1 MILQKLRGSRMDKF
15 NEYVLMLNLHC
26 PFTETE
32 LKRQYKYNLLKFHPD
47 KNVENQEAATEKT
60 KDINAAYT
68 YLQTFVDSNNNNNN
82 ISGCNEDREFTYN
95 TNTSNNKRKEEDMEY
110 MSSLG
115 CEYWNI
121 WNDFLYNYL
130 ESRWKVDDMTR
141 GCENAPNQEKI
152 FAICSKFIQSISLD
166 YDNISSKCKEAL
178 GKLDKKATKT
188 MIDLIFSYS
197 SLTKFPV
204 NIASEVKESLR
215 TVAEDVHNIVII
227 SPSLKDLFEDNVY
240 VYEKDNEKYFVPLWH
255 HEVVYNIP
263 SSEDD
268 INEELTVKC
277 SPDLPDHITI
287 DEENNIHIDVSWNS
301 SHLLSTDSENIEYSI
316 ENKTFTIS
324 MQKIVLKKQ
333 QKIVLAKCG
342 ISTID
347 PADIYNNSNKSD
359 IIFHVSLS

>member
-1 MILQKLRGSRMDKF
+1 
-15 NEYVLMLNLHC
+15 MLNLNC

-32 LKRQYKYNLLKFHPD
+32 LKRQYKYNLLKYHPD
-47 KNVENQEAATEKT
+47 KNMENQEAATEKT

-68 YLQTFVDSNNNNNN
+68 YLQTFVESRNNNTEW
-82 ISGCNEDREFTYN
+82 NESRDDTNN
-95 TNTSNNKRKEEDMEY
+95 TNTSHNKMSSEDREY
-110 MSSLG
+110 ISSLG
-115 CEYWNI
+115 SEYWNI

-130 ESRWKVDDMTR
+130 ETHWKVDEMSIGTD
-141 GCENAPNQEKI
+141 ENAPNQEKI

-215 TVAEDVHNIVII
+215 SVAAEVHNIVII
-227 SPSLKDLFEDNVY
+227 SPTLKDLFEDNVY
-240 VYEKDNEKYFVPLWH
+240 VYEKNSEKYYVPLWH

-263 SSEDD
+263 SDEEN
-268 INEELTVKC
+268 NELIVKC
-277 SPDLPDHITI
+277 SPDIPDHITI

-301 SHLLSTDSENIEYSI
+301 SHLLSTESDNIEYSI

-324 MQKIVLKKQ
+324 MHKIVLKKQ
-333 QKIVLAKCG
+333 QKIVLPKSG

>member
-1 MILQKLRGSRMDKF
+1 
-15 NEYVLMLNLHC
+15 MLNLNC

-32 LKRQYKYNLLKFHPD
+32 LKRQYKYNLLKYHPD
-47 KNVENQEAATEKT
+47 KNMENQEAATEKT

-68 YLQTFVDSNNNNNN
+68 YLQTFVESNNNN
-82 ISGCNEDREFTYN
+82 SEWNESRDY
-95 TNTSNNKRKEEDMEY
+95 TNFTSNKMSEDVQEEY
-110 MSSLG
+110 MTSLG
-115 CEYWNI
+115 SEYWNI

-130 ESRWKVDDMTR
+130 ESHWKKDDKSN
-141 GCENAPNQEKI
+141 GNENAPNHEQI
-152 FAICSKFIQSISLD
+152 FAICSKFIQSISVD
-166 YDNISSKCKEAL
+166 YDNIATKCKDML
-178 GKLDKKATKT
+178 GKLDKKSTKT

-215 TVAEDVHNIVII
+215 TVAEDLHNIVII

-240 VYEKDNEKYFVPLWH
+240 VYEKNSEKYYVPLWH

-263 SSEDD
+263 SDEEN
-268 INEELTVKC
+268 NELIVKC

-301 SHLLSTDSENIEYSI
+301 SHLLSTESDNIEYSI

-333 QKIVLAKCG
+333 QKIVLTKCG

>member
-1 MILQKLRGSRMDKF
+1 
-15 NEYVLMLNLHC
+15 MLNLNC

-32 LKRQYKYNLLKFHPD
+32 LKRQYKYNLLKYHPD
-47 KNVENQEAATEKT
+47 KNMENQEAATEKT

-68 YLQTFVDSNNNNNN
+68 YLQTFVESNNNNNEW
-82 ISGCNEDREFTYN
+82 NESKDDTNNTNN
-95 TNTSNNKRKEEDMEY
+95 TNTTDNKMSEDDREY
-110 MSSLG
+110 ISSLG
-115 CEYWNI
+115 SEYWNI

-130 ESRWKVDDMTR
+130 ETHWKVDEMSNGD
-141 GCENAPNQEKI
+141 ENAPNQEKI
-152 FAICSKFIQSISLD
+152 FAICSKFIQSISVD
-166 YDNISSKCKEAL
+166 YDNIATKCKDML

-215 TVAEDVHNIVII
+215 TVAEDLHNIVII

-240 VYEKDNEKYFVPLWH
+240 VYEKNSEKYYVPLWH

-263 SSEDD
+263 SSDD
-268 INEELTVKC
+268 DNTELTVKC

-287 DEENNIHIDVSWNS
+287 DEENNVHIDVLWNS
-301 SHLLSTDSENIEYSI
+301 SHLLSTDSDNIEYSI

>member
-1 MILQKLRGSRMDKF
+1 MDKF
-15 NEYVLMLNLHC
+15 NEYVLLLNLPC

-32 LKRQYKYNLLKFHPD
+32 LKRQYKYKLLKHHPD
-47 KNVENQEAATEKT
+47 KNMENQDVATEKT
-60 KDINAAYT
+60 KDINEAYT
-68 YLQTFVDSNNNNNN
+68 FLQTFVDSNNINNNN
-82 ISGCNEDREFTYN
+82 KSNNSDLNKNSDFAN
-95 TNTSNNKRKEEDMEY
+95 NSNNTSYNNMNDEDQEY
-110 MSSLG
+110 MSSSIG
-115 CEYWNI
+115 SEYWNI

-130 ESRWKVDDMTR
+130 ETHWKVDEMSNGND
-141 GCENAPNQEKI
+141 ENAPNQEKI
-152 FAICSKFIQSISLD
+152 FAICSKFIKSISLD
-166 YDNISSKCKEAL
+166 YDNISTKCKDAL
-178 GKLDKKATKT
+178 CMLDKKATKT

-227 SPSLKDLFEDNVY
+227 SPTLKDLFEDNVY

-268 INEELTVKC
+268 NIELTVKC

-287 DEENNIHIDVSWNS
+287 DEENNIHIEVLWNS
-301 SHLLSTDSENIEYSI
+301 SHLLSSDSENIEYSI

-324 MQKIVLKKQ
+324 MQRIVLKKQ
-333 QKIVLAKCG
+333 QKIVLPKSG

-359 IIFHVSLS
+359 IIFHVSLT

>member
-1 MILQKLRGSRMDKF
+1 
-15 NEYVLMLNLHC
+15 MLNLHC
-26 PFTETE
+26 PFTESE

-47 KNVENQEAATEKT
+47 KNMENQEAATEKT

-68 YLQTFVDSNNNNNN
+68 YLQTFVDSNNNHNKNNKKNNN
-82 ISGCNEDREFTYN
+82 SDWNESRDYDNNLNTPYN
-95 TNTSNNKRKEEDMEY
+95 KMNEEDKEY
-110 MSSLG
+110 MSSIG
-115 CEYWNI
+115 SEYWNI

-130 ESRWKVDDMTR
+130 ETHWKVDEMSNGND
-141 GCENAPNQEKI
+141 ENAPNQEKI

-227 SPSLKDLFEDNVY
+227 SPTLKDLFEDNVY

-268 INEELTVKC
+268 NNEELTVKC

-301 SHLLSTDSENIEYSI
+301 SHLLSTESDNIEYSI
-316 ENKTFTIS
+316 ENKTFTIP

-333 QKIVLAKCG
+333 QNIVLAKSG